1 VSASAPSPSERLR
14 RVLHDHGA
22 ALSRLAAAWT
32 RTTAEREDLLQDISL
47 ALLVALPR
55 FRGECPERA
64 FIWRVAHNRCLVA
77 ARSRRRHVDDE
88 RLLEQ
93 ASTDPSPLT
102 RMEQHQRARALQSA
116 VARLSEDQ
124 RAVIVLSFEGMS
136 HQEIGE
142 VVGASANAIGVRLH
156 RARAALAEALQPR
169 AAAVTATTTATTNAT
184 VAAIRTTR
192 TA

>member
-1 VSASAPSPSERLR
+1 MSVADKAPSERLR
-14 RVLHDHGA
+14 RVLQDHGA
-22 ALSRLAAAWT
+22 ALSRLASAWT

-77 ARSRRRHVDDE
+77 ARSRRRHMDE
-88 RLLEQ
+88 ELLLEP
-93 ASTDPSPLT
+93 ASTDPSPLA
-102 RMEQHQRARALQSA
+102 RLEQQQRARALQRA

-124 RAVIVLSFEGMS
+124 RAVIVMSLEGMS
-136 HQEIGE
+136 HEEIGE
-142 VVGASANAIGVRLH
+142 IVGASANTVGVRLH
-156 RARAALAEALQPR
+156 RARAALAEALQPT
-169 AAAVTATTTATTNAT
+169 AATTS
-184 VAAIRTTR
+184 TTR